1 MNKETLQ
8 FLLNKQKAGTLTELE
23 QRQLDEWEAA
33 RDRDEGLEE
42 LYSSE
47 EQLQAKHRM
56 WEQVKQ
62 QTAPQG
68 KLVVM
73 PAGRKQR
80 RPIKT
85 AWLKYAAAIIIVA
98 GTAAY
103 LFNANNKKHVANV
116 SSATFAKDVAAPS
129 SNRAT
134 LTLAN
139 GQQIVLDSVGN
150 GMLATQGNVNIR
162 KMDDG
167 RIIYAGNNSGEM
179 QYNTLTVPRGSKIAS
194 IVLSDGTKV
203 YLNAAS
209 SLTYPVAF
217 TGSERKV
224 QITGEAYFEVAK
236 DKSKKFV
243 VGSDGVTTEVLGTH
257 FNINTYPDEKAQKV
271 TLLEGSVKVTG
282 GTSGTVI
289 RPGDQAAF
297 ENGKI
302 SISQPADLDQVMAWK
317 NGVFN
322 FNNASCE
329 TVMRQLARWY
339 NIEIVYPKGI
349 PAIQFGGE
357 IQQTLSLAEMLD
369 ALGAVEV
376 KFEINNN
383 KLIVLP

>member
-8 FLLNKQKAGTLTELE
+8 FLLNKQKAGTLTGPE

-47 EQLQAKHRM
+47 EQLQAKDRM
-56 WEQVKQ
+56 WELVKQ
-62 QTAPQG
+62 QTAPHG

-80 RPIKT
+80 RLIKT
-85 AWLKYAAAIIIVA
+85 AWLKYAAAIIIAA
-98 GTAAY
+98 GTAGY
-103 LFNANNKKHVANV
+103 LFDANNKKHVADV
-116 SSATFAKDVAAPS
+116 SSAEFAKDVAAPS

-139 GQQIVLDSVGN
+139 GQQIVLDSAGN

-167 RIIYAGNNSGEM
+167 RIMYAGNNSGEM

-271 TLLEGSVKVTG
+271 TLLEGSLRVTG
-282 GTSGTVI
+282 GNSGTI
-289 RPGDQAAF
+289 IKPGDQAAF
-297 ENGKI
+297 ENGKM